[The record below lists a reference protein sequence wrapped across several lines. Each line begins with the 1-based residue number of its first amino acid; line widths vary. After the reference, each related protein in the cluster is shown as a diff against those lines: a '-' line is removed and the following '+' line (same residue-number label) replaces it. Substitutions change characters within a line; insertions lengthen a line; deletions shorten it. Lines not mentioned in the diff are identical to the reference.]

1 MAVDLDGT
9 LLADDKSLSSR
20 SFDALRAIEAVGVPV
35 VIATGRPWRNAKAV
49 AERAG
54 LDQLLIAYNGAAMW
68 SGSALEVVQ
77 EIDVAAASEALRRL
91 RAFAPDV
98 ILALETSTGWYLDE
112 PAGLP
117 PLERGAPLLRG
128 AQPDARGPLESFLG
142 PGSLK
147 LLALHQSFSPAQ
159 LAEPLGGLPLAST
172 WSLPYLLE
180 VHHEQVDKSLALAR
194 LTERLS
200 IDPASVVAFG
210 DQHNDRGM
218 LAWAGLG
225 VAMANAAP
233 EALAVADMI
242 TYSNVDDGVARV
254 LESWLAPEAV
264 F

>member
-1 MAVDLDGT
+1 MDLDGT
-9 LLADDKSLSSR
+9 LLTDDKILSPR
-20 SFDALRAIEAVGVPV
+20 TLTALRRIEAAGVPV
-35 VIATGRPWRNAKAV
+35 VIATGRPWRNAKVIAGQ
-49 AERAG
+49 AG

-68 SGSALEVVQ
+68 SGTALEVVQ
-77 EIDVAAASEALRRL
+77 EIEIAAAREALLRL

-98 ILALETSTGWYLDE
+98 VLALETSTGWYLDE
-112 PAGLP
+112 PRGLP

-128 AQPDARGPLESFLG
+128 APPDARGPLESFLG

-147 LLALHQSFSPAQ
+147 LLALHQRFSPTQ
-159 LAEPLGGLPLAST
+159 LAERLDGLPLAST

-194 LTERLS
+194 LTERLN

-225 VAMANAAP
+225 VAMANSAP
-233 EALAVADMI
+233 EALAVADLL
-242 TYSNVDDGVARV
+242 TYSNEEDGVARV
-254 LESWLAPEAV
+254 LESWLAPGAIS
-264 F
+264 

>member
-1 MAVDLDGT
+1 MAIDLDGT
-9 LLADDKSLSSR
+9 LLADDKSLSTR
-20 SFDALRAIEAVGVPV
+20 SFDALRGIEAAGVPV

-49 AERAG
+49 AEQAG
-54 LDQLLIAYNGAAMW
+54 LDELLIAYNGAAMW
-68 SGSALEVVQ
+68 SGDALEVVQ
-77 EIDVAAASEALRRL
+77 ELDVASAREALRRL
-91 RAFAPDV
+91 RSFAPDV
-98 ILALETSTGWYLDE
+98 ILALETSSGWYLDE

-117 PLERGAPLLRG
+117 ALERGAQLLRG
-128 AQPDARGPLESFLG
+128 APPNARGPLESFLT

-147 LLALHQSFSPAQ
+147 LLALHQRYSPAQ
-159 LAEPLGGLPLAST
+159 LAEQLSGLPLAST

-180 VHHEQVDKSLALAR
+180 VHHEQVDKSLALTQLTKR
-194 LTERLS
+194 LN
-200 IDPASVVAFG
+200 IDPGSVVAFG

-242 TYSNVDDGVARV
+242 TYSNSEDGVARV
-254 LESWLAPEAV
+254 LESWLTPEAL